1 MSVEQNKPKRG
12 RKSKKDLMEALNLG
26 NSSNSSNSSNI
37 ELKINDIA
45 NKTQSSG
52 IAIDNPKSNPII
64 NDNNKVVIET
74 PSLENVENIEAN
86 EIVDDEQMVATN
98 NELAS
103 PDKAHPKKRERK
115 PKGGKIIQPPFIVEN
130 VNVTKQ
136 NIILDLKCSTRDLE
150 KQDDTFGMMDNF
162 NILTTS
168 TLQYDILKDENI
180 EQINLFEDL
189 TNGNIMNGN
198 EINENINLLNTSMD
212 VNINANINNN
222 GNNNINNNGNAM
234 SKDIWKKVK
243 QLEYDMHFNN
253 VNGKKSCCFWDTCEF
268 DNPPIYLPKHFINSK
283 YEVYGC
289 FCCLECAVA
298 YLSNE
303 HINTSTKLE
312 RFQLFCHIY
321 LKAYE
326 CNRNIIPAPDPY
338 YLLDKYYGNLSIQE
352 YRQLLKSDRIFLVVD
367 KPLTKIMPEILEE
380 NNEFLFTKT
389 QNLTSSMLK
398 IKSKQ
403 NKTNIISAHF
413 KTASEI

>member
-1 MSVEQNKPKRG
+1 MSVEQIKPKRG
-12 RKSKKDLMEALNLG
+12 RKSKKDLIEALNLG
-26 NSSNSSNSSNI
+26 NSINI
-37 ELKINDIA
+37 ELKINDIVGK
-45 NKTQSSG
+45 NQSTV
-52 IAIDNPKSNPII
+52 IAIDNSNSNSII
-64 NDNNKVVIET
+64 NDNNKVVIEI
-74 PSLENVENIEAN
+74 PILENVENTETN
-86 EIVDDEQMVATN
+86 EIVDDDMIVTSN
-98 NELAS
+98 NELIVT
-103 PDKAHPKKRERK
+103 DKAHPKKRGRK

-130 VNVTKQ
+130 INVTKQ

-168 TLQYDILKDENI
+168 TLQYDVLKDENV

-189 TNGNIMNGN
+189 TNGNIINGN
-198 EINENINLLNTSMD
+198 EINENINLLNTSID
-212 VNINANINNN
+212 GNTNANANSNINNT
-222 GNNNINNNGNAM
+222 GNAM

-268 DNPPIYLPKHFINSK
+268 DNPPIYLPKHFINNK

-413 KTASEI
+413 KTVSEL